1 MRTGFRIGRLF
12 GIDVRIDWGLFL
24 VFWLVTFNL
33 GAGLFP
39 RWHPEWNFLLT
50 WSVAVASAVLFFAS
64 VLAHELSHAL
74 VARAN
79 GIPVRDITL
88 LIFGGVT
95 SLEREP
101 PSPRSEFFMAVV
113 GPLTSFAIGLVAWL
127 IGGAFLGRAV
137 DLSASP
143 ELALRKV
150 GPIATLLLWLGPINM
165 MLGAFNLIPGFPLDG
180 GRVLRATLWALL
192 GDLRAATRYASGAG
206 RVVGWLFIFVGISMM
221 FGVHVPFFGTG
232 FINGLWIAFI
242 GWFLNNAAM
251 ASYQQVVVRDVL
263 QGVPV
268 AAVMRTGTSTVDPNL
283 SVEALVEQYFM
294 GTDQRAF
301 PVVVGDQLVG
311 IVCLQDL
318 RRVPREHWQ
327 EARVHQIM
335 TPASELTVAAPGEQ
349 TSEALQ
355 KLSARDVEQIPVV
368 EGGRLRG
375 VLRRRDILRWLE
387 IHQFAQA
394 PA

>member
-74 VARAN
+74 VARAH

-113 GPLTSFAIGLVAWL
+113 GPLTSFAIGFVAWL
-127 IGGAFLGRAV
+127 IGSAFLGRAV
-137 DLSASP
+137 DLVASP
-143 ELALRKV
+143 ELALRKL
-150 GPIATLLLWLGPINM
+150 GPVATLLLWLGPINM
-165 MLGAFNLIPGFPLDG
+165 MLGLFNLIPGFPLDG

-192 GDLRAATRYASGAG
+192 GDLRAATRYASGVG
-206 RVVGWLFIFVGISMM
+206 RVVGWLFIFVGVSMM
-221 FGVHVPFFGTG
+221 FGLRFPLLGGG

-268 AAVMRTGTSTVDPNL
+268 AAVMRTETPTVDPNL
-283 SVEALVEQYFM
+283 SVEALVERYFM

-301 PVVVGDQLVG
+301 PVVVGEQLVG

-318 RRVPREHWQ
+318 RRVPREQWV

-335 TPASELTVAAPGEQ
+335 TPASELTVATPGEQ

-355 KLSARDVEQIPVV
+355 KLSVRDVEQIPVV

-387 IHQFAQA
+387 IHEFAQA